1 MRIFVQ
7 MDKKR
12 QEMGREE
19 RKTCGDEE
27 GACIELESLDS
38 LLVSIGNFRLEK
50 TGIIGR
56 YEISGL

>member
-1 MRIFVQ
+1 

-19 RKTCGDEE
+19 RKTYGDEE
-27 GACIELESLDS
+27 GACIELESLDTV
-38 LLVSIGNFRLEK
+38 LVSIGNCRLEK
-50 TGIIGR
+50 TGIIGW

>member
-1 MRIFVQ
+1 MRICP

-12 QEMGREE
+12 QEVGREE

-38 LLVSIGNFRLEK
+38 VLGSVIVGWNRLVVIGW
-50 TGIIGR
+50 
-56 YEISGL
+56 Y